1 MKTKHALQASIS
13 DQDVQGLDQF
23 NEDDAQRLWEL
34 VYATDKMVRCDK
46 TLLDMIKNNA
56 RAYFGGQ
63 ISLDEAADRIQS
75 SARLYVAEQG

>member
-1 MKTKHALQASIS
+1 M
-13 DQDVQGLDQF
+13 
-23 NEDDAQRLWEL
+23 
-34 VYATDKMVRCDK
+34 YATDKLVRCDE
-46 TLLDMIKNNA
+46 TLLDMIKTNA